1 MALLRMS
8 DALAQV
14 RANSKKTGSVGEALL
29 EALEKDAL
37 MVDEGRMKDIYTM
50 DKDGASA
57 KDIAKKLGIDVKT
70 VRDILGEEANEIT
83 EGAIDKSKFDSLK
96 KGDSMT
102 ITYNST
108 MSGTTVK
115 KFIVK
120 SKSRSAKYNTDK
132 VTMYPDGNPSMAR
145 FFLYKRANGAVSM
158 ATGDMA
164 ATVVS
169 VKEAFAVQITKKDGG
184 KLIHGKYKDK
194 AAADKFVKWY
204 KTGDNKDT
212 KSIEVV
218 KEGNDVLV
226 EFSVAQLDIL
236 AKQYA
241 DMKGKTI
248 SIDNANKLRK
258 IFDKIPNHMLP
269 AIRKKKIPF
278 LSALAL
284 SRMVQK
290 GMPVKEDKE
299 NEEEQVK
306 KEFPKKKD
314 VAPDADTEDK
324 EKKIANLE
332 DQIALLKQK
341 LENEKNA
348 TIKPEPNKDTG
359 EVPLTIGL
367 AHKLLK
373 KKEEMKE
380 NIKEYAGL
388 GKSVGSTIN
397 AKLKY
402 SDIRGTLTDKQLN
415 NLRNVW
421 RTKKASDVT
430 QGVKDMLKKL
440 DNPTKA
446 AIAQA
451 KIPHISDLVKV
462 ENFID
467 VKENHRWVKGAVING
482 EQGPDVLV
490 YNDTSK
496 RVTWESEGIEAGEF
510 PFDIVEG
517 FTDKEIRMAKG
528 IAFDKRY
535 KDGNYTGA
543 QKMIDKIRAGLSKHP
558 EVAKALKTANEDVDL
573 GEELESLDE
582 FKNMTV
588 TFKDMEDMKK
598 ASIDLAKQG
607 FSIDAKGLQMKVN
620 GKGAD
625 LNKFATDL
633 RNYYKANIRAE
644 SLEEEVLDEMAA
656 LRKKSDKSGIAYS
669 ILKKVFDR
677 GMAAWKGGHRPG
689 ASQHQWAYARVNSFI
704 TKGSGTWGGADKD
717 LAKQARGQKED
728 LDAVPQDKD
737 VKKKDGTQPK
747 KYYKGLSKDTK
758 DARAAHFK
766 NNDSNKEAPGDKDAK
781 TKPSIHTQKY
791 KKMFGEMSKDQAYA
805 IGMAQAKK
813 TMNDEPPLDKKTI
826 KKAHHIADKILNKE
840 EKYEGV
846 MDSKST
852 LLNQIRNRGK

>member
-169 VKEAFAVQITKKDGG
+169 VKE
-184 KLIHGKYKDK
+184 
-194 AAADKFVKWY
+194 
-204 KTGDNKDT
+204 
-212 KSIEVV
+212 
-218 KEGNDVLV
+218 GNDVLV

-248 SIDNANKLRK
+248 SVDNANKLRK

-306 KEFPKKKD
+306 KELPKKKD

>member
-169 VKEAFAVQITKKDGG
+169 VKE
-184 KLIHGKYKDK
+184 
-194 AAADKFVKWY
+194 
-204 KTGDNKDT
+204 
-212 KSIEVV
+212 
-218 KEGNDVLV
+218 GNDVLV

-248 SIDNANKLRK
+248 SVDNANKLRK
-258 IFDKIPNHMLP
+258 IFDRIPDSMLP

-306 KEFPKKKD
+306 KELPKKKD
-314 VAPDADTEDK
+314 VSPDADTEDK

>member
-169 VKEAFAVQITKKDGG
+169 VKE
-184 KLIHGKYKDK
+184 
-194 AAADKFVKWY
+194 
-204 KTGDNKDT
+204 
-212 KSIEVV
+212 
-218 KEGNDVLV
+218 GNDVLV

-248 SIDNANKLRK
+248 SVDNANKLRK

-306 KEFPKKKD
+306 KELPKKKD
-314 VAPDADTEDK
+314 VSPDADTEDK

-380 NIKEYAGL
+380 NIKEYAG
-388 GKSVGSTIN
+388 IN

>member
-169 VKEAFAVQITKKDGG
+169 VKE
-184 KLIHGKYKDK
+184 
-194 AAADKFVKWY
+194 
-204 KTGDNKDT
+204 
-212 KSIEVV
+212 
-218 KEGNDVLV
+218 GNDVLV

-248 SIDNANKLRK
+248 SVDNANKLRK

-306 KEFPKKKD
+306 KELPKKKD
-314 VAPDADTEDK
+314 VSPDADTEDK

>member
-169 VKEAFAVQITKKDGG
+169 VKE
-184 KLIHGKYKDK
+184 
-194 AAADKFVKWY
+194 
-204 KTGDNKDT
+204 
-212 KSIEVV
+212 
-218 KEGNDVLV
+218 GNDVLV

-248 SIDNANKLRK
+248 SVDNANKLRK

-299 NEEEQVK
+299 NEEEHVK
-306 KEFPKKKD
+306 KELPKKKD
-314 VAPDADTEDK
+314 VSPDADTEDK

>member
-14 RANSKKTGSVGEALL
+14 RANSKKNIELSSVGEALL
-29 EALEKDAL
+29 EALEKDAHL
-37 MVDEGRMKDIYTM
+37 VDEGRMKDIYTM
-50 DKDGASA
+50 QQDGASA
-57 KDIAKKLGIDVKT
+57 KEIAKKLKLDVKT
-70 VRDILGEEANEIT
+70 VKDILGEEIEEEVEIT
-83 EGAIDKSKFDSLK
+83 EGSIDTKKFDSLK
-96 KGDSMT
+96 KGDTMT
-102 ITYNST
+102 ITYNSV

-115 KFIVK
+115 KFVVK

-132 VTMYPDGNPSMAR
+132 VTMYPDGNPSMSR

-164 ATVVS
+164 ATVVN
-169 VKEAFAVQITKKDGG
+169 VKEVAEQWLDENFSSSQISKLKKEYEIMRGKKISVQ
-184 KLIHGKYKDK
+184 
-194 AAADKFVKWY
+194 
-204 KTGDNKDT
+204 
-212 KSIEVV
+212 
-218 KEGNDVLV
+218 
-226 EFSVAQLDIL
+226 
-236 AKQYA
+236 
-241 DMKGKTI
+241 
-248 SIDNANKLRK
+248 NANKLSMMFK
-258 IFDKIPNHMLP
+258 NIPDSGLTQIFKAD
-269 AIRKKKIPF
+269 IPF
-278 LSALAL
+278 LSVMA
-284 SRMVQK
+284 MTKMIQK
-290 GMPVKEDKE
+290 GIPRPAGVKLRLEA
-299 NEEEQVK
+299 NAEEELPK
-306 KEFPKKKD
+306 KDTKKKD
-314 VAPDADTEDK
+314 IAPTADADAE
-324 EKKIANLE
+324 EKKEESEVEKLKAE
-332 DQIALLKQK
+332 VAMLKQK

-348 TIKPEPNKDTG
+348 TIKPEPNPDTG

-380 NIKEYAGL
+380 DIKEYAM
-388 GKSVGSTIN
+388 N
-397 AKLKY
+397 ATKIKY

-421 RTKKASDVT
+421 KSKKASDVT
-430 QGVKDMLKKL
+430 QAVKDMLKKL

-446 AIAQA
+446 AISQA

-462 ENFID
+462 ESYIE

-496 RVTWESEGIEAGEF
+496 RVTWESEGIKAGDF
-510 PFDIVEG
+510 PFDIVEA
-517 FTDKEIRMAKG
+517 FTDKEIKMAKG

-558 EVAKALKTANEDVDL
+558 EVAKALKTANEDMDL
-573 GEELESLDE
+573 GEDLEALDE
-582 FKNMTV
+582 FKKMTV
-588 TFKDMEDMKK
+588 SFPTHDSMSK
-598 ASIDLAKQG
+598 ASTDLAKQG
-607 FSIDAKGLQMKVN
+607 FTISGNQKALKVD

-633 RNYYKANIRAE
+633 KNFYGATVKAE
-644 SLEEEVLDEMAA
+644 SLDEEVLDEMAA
-656 LRKKSDKSGIAYS
+656 LRKKSDKSGISYG

-677 GMAAWKGGHRPG
+677 GMATWKGGHRPG

-717 LAKQARGQKED
+717 LAKQAKGQKED
-728 LDAVPQDKD
+728 LDAVPQDTD

-758 DARAAHFK
+758 DARASHFK

-791 KKMFGEMSKDQAYA
+791 KKMFG
-805 IGMAQAKK
+805 
-813 TMNDEPPLDKKTI
+813 N
-826 KKAHHIADKILNKE
+826 NE
-840 EKYEGV
+840 ENYEGAI
-846 MDSKST
+846 DKKST
-852 LLNQIRNRGK
+852 LLKQIRNRGK

>member
-169 VKEAFAVQITKKDGG
+169 VKE
-184 KLIHGKYKDK
+184 
-194 AAADKFVKWY
+194 
-204 KTGDNKDT
+204 
-212 KSIEVV
+212 
-218 KEGNDVLV
+218 GNDVLV

-248 SIDNANKLRK
+248 SVDNANKLRK

-306 KEFPKKKD
+306 KELPKKKD

-380 NIKEYAGL
+380 NIKEYAG
-388 GKSVGSTIN
+388 IN